1 MVEVA
6 TDADTDRAR
15 DGLDS
20 LNDLRSPHKE
30 DASPHKEA
38 AKLSKS
44 KKRSTDRKR
53 KGSSW
58 YNVRLA
64 KFYFLDV
71 HSCFFSFC
79 WLMTLRAAG
88 VRNYHS
94 STHQRSSFDNL

>member
-20 LNDLRSPHKE
+20 LNDLQ
-30 DASPHKEA
+30 SPHKEA